1 MKLIVIEG
9 LDGSGK
15 ATQTALLA
23 RRLSQNGTL
32 VKTVSFPDYEKPWSC
47 LARMYLD
54 GAFGSRPQDVSAY
67 AASSFFAI
75 DRFASYRTGWKAD
88 LEAGTVILCDRYVGS
103 NAIHQAVKLPKEEWG
118 GYLDWLA
125 DYEYQK
131 LGLPLPAA
139 TVYLKMPP
147 DTSQMLLTRRY
158 DGDEEK
164 KDIHEKNQSYL
175 ASCCEAADYVAKKWG
190 WSIVEC
196 CGPNGLRSPQQIGES
211 VWKALSAFLPD
222 LLTGQ
227 TGDGGV
233 K

>member
-23 RRLSQNGTL
+23 CRLSQGKMP

-67 AASSFFAI
+67 AASIFFAK
-75 DRFASYRTGWKAD
+75 DRFASYRTGWQAD
-88 LEAGTVILCDRYVGS
+88 YEAGTVILCDRYVGS
-103 NAIHQAVKLPKEEWG
+103 NAIHQAVKLPRKEWDE
-118 GYLDWLA
+118 YLSWLA

-131 LGLPLPAA
+131 LGLPRPSA
-139 TVYLKMPP
+139 TIYLKMPP
-147 DTSQMLLTRRY
+147 DTSQTLLARRY
-158 DGDEEK
+158 GGDEEK

-175 ASCCEAADYVAKKWG
+175 SYCYEAADYVAKKWG
-190 WSIVEC
+190 WRTVEC
-196 CGPNGLRSPQQIGES
+196 CDQNGLRSPGQIEQS
-211 VWKALSAFLPD
+211 VWEALADFFGASSD
-222 LLTGQ
+222 WTNGEQ
-227 TGDGGV
+227 
-233 K
+233 